1 MKIRMKAQNAREKN
15 LKERGKRLVPEP
27 KYKKIATNF
36 ELLLLKYSNEFNTKN
51 YTIYILNIRLL
62 MSNTR
67 NL

>member
-1 MKIRMKAQNAREKN
+1 MKIQMKAQNAREKN